1 MNLQNTTGGV
11 SPIKKRGGRSAAGA
25 TSTGRRRGGFGQH
38 KVGGG
43 LNLGGYNVHTRFK
56 PSKKWTPPSS
66 GGTTKLGDKP
76 TKKSDGGEK
85 PYSFDK
91 DGKLVFSPTININ
104 NNPTNINKNANVNN
118 PGGGTSSTTTT
129 TENSGYWENQPI
141 VTKEETKS
149 LESYKSTWERNK
161 DGIKDKYD
169 NYDDYVAAAEKW
181 WKSESG
187 QKKKEERK
195 SGSKT
200 TSKDNWVWIDGKK
213 TKTTTKEDKDK
224 ESGNNTTIINQ

>member
-11 SPIKKRGGRSAAGA
+11 SPIKKRGGRSAASA
-25 TSTGRRRGGFGQH
+25 TSTGRRRGGFSQH

-76 TKKSDGGEK
+76 TKKSGGGGEK

-91 DGKLVFSPTININ
+91 DGKLVFSPTINIT

-118 PGGGTSSTTTT
+118 PGGGTSSTKT
-129 TENSGYWENQPI
+129 NFSVPSGEI
-141 VTKEETKS
+141 SAKS
-149 LESYKSTWERNK
+149 SARNGIPLLAAK
-161 DGIKDKYD
+161 VSLLTLDGASL
-169 NYDDYVAAAEKW
+169 N
-181 WKSESG
+181 
-187 QKKKEERK
+187 
-195 SGSKT
+195 
-200 TSKDNWVWIDGKK
+200 
-213 TKTTTKEDKDK
+213 
-224 ESGNNTTIINQ
+224 